1 MRKRNISLKSK
12 IEIQK
17 IFKEGNLIRF
27 SNLNLKMFYKSNGL
41 IYSRLLV
48 TFSKGF
54 RSSVKRNRI
63 RRLFKE
69 AFRKRLELLEDVA
82 LDIIFVVSCN
92 RLALTYFSI
101 ESLMKSLVLMVL
113 KGRSISESK

>member
-17 IFKEGNLIRF
+17 IFKEGNLVRF
-27 SNLNLKMFYKSNGL
+27 SNLKIFYKSNHL
-41 IYSRLLV
+41 VYSRILV

-54 RSSVKRNRI
+54 RGAVKRNRI

-69 AFRKRLELLEDVA
+69 VFRKRLELFEGIA
-82 LDIIFVVSCN
+82 LDIIFVVSYN
-92 RLALTYFSI
+92 KLALTYFSI
-101 ESLMKSLVLMVL
+101 ESLMKSLVLRCER
-113 KGRSISESK
+113 GISEPK

>member
-1 MRKRNISLKSK
+1 MKKRNISLKSK

-27 SNLNLKMFYKSNGL
+27 SNLNLKMFFKSNNL

-54 RSSVKRNRI
+54 RGSVKRNRV

-69 AFRKRLELLEDVA
+69 AFRKRLVLLEGKTV
-82 LDIIFVVSCN
+82 DIIFVVSYN
-92 RLALTYFSI
+92 RLNLTYFSI
-101 ESLMKSLVLMVL
+101 ESLIKNLVLMV
-113 KGRSISESK
+113 

>member
-1 MRKRNISLKSK
+1 MKKRNISLKSK

-27 SNLNLKMFYKSNGL
+27 SNLNLKMFCKANHL

-54 RSSVKRNRI
+54 KGSVKRNHV

-69 AFRKRLELLEDVA
+69 AFRKRLELSEGKAV
-82 LDIIFVVSCN
+82 DIIFVISCN
-92 RLALTYFSI
+92 RQNFTYFSI
-101 ESLMKSLVLMVL
+101 ESLMKSLVLML
-113 KGRSISESK
+113 

>member
-1 MRKRNISLKSK
+1 MKKRNISLKSK

-27 SNLNLKMFYKSNGL
+27 SNLNLKMFFKSNNL

-54 RSSVKRNRI
+54 RGAVKRNRV

-69 AFRKRLELLEDVA
+69 AFRKRLELLEGRAV
-82 LDIIFVVSCN
+82 DIIFVVSYN
-92 RLALTYFSI
+92 RLNLTYFSI
-101 ESLMKSLVLMVL
+101 ESLIKNLVLMV
-113 KGRSISESK
+113 

>member
-17 IFKEGNLIRF
+17 IFKEGKLIRF
-27 SNLNLKMFYKSNGL
+27 SNLNLKMFYKSNHL
-41 IYSRLLV
+41 VYSRILV

-54 RSSVKRNRI
+54 RGSVKRNRI

-69 AFRKRLELLEDVA
+69 AFRKRLELLEGIA
-82 LDIIFVVSCN
+82 LDIIFVVSYSK
-92 RLALTYFSI
+92 LTLTYFSI
-101 ESLMKSLVLMVL
+101 ESLMKGLVLRCER
-113 KGRSISESK
+113 GIGESK

>member
-1 MRKRNISLKSK
+1 MKKRNISLKSK

-27 SNLNLKMFYKSNGL
+27 TNLNLKVFYKSNHL

-54 RSSVKRNRI
+54 KGAVKRNHI

-69 AFRKRLELLEDVA
+69 AFRKRLELLEGKA
-82 LDIIFVVSCN
+82 IDIIFVVSYS
-92 RLALTYFSI
+92 RLNLTYLNI
-101 ESLMKSLVLMVL
+101 ESLIKNLVLMV
-113 KGRSISESK
+113 

>member
-1 MRKRNISLKSK
+1 MKKRNISLKSK

-27 SNLNLKMFYKSNGL
+27 SNLNLKMFFKSNDL

-48 TFSKGF
+48 TFSKDFKG
-54 RSSVKRNRI
+54 SVKRNRT

-69 AFRKRLELLEDVA
+69 VFRKRLELLEGRA
-82 LDIIFVVSCN
+82 LDFVFVVSYN
-92 RLALTYFSI
+92 RLNLTYFGI
-101 ESLMKSLVLMVL
+101 ESLMKSLVLMV
-113 KGRSISESK
+113 

>member
-1 MRKRNISLKSK
+1 MRKRNTSLKSK

-27 SNLNLKMFYKSNGL
+27 RNLNLKMFYKSNHL
-41 IYSRLLV
+41 VCSRILV

-54 RSSVKRNRI
+54 RGSVKRNRI

-69 AFRKRLELLEDVA
+69 AFRKKLELLEGIT
-82 LDIIFVVSCN
+82 LDIIFVVSYN
-92 RLALTYFSI
+92 GLTLTYFSI
-101 ESLMKSLVLMVL
+101 ESLMNSLVLIV
-113 KGRSISESK
+113 

>member
-1 MRKRNISLKSK
+1 MKKRNISLKSR

-27 SNLNLKMFYKSNGL
+27 SDFNLKMFYKSNHL
-41 IYSRLLV
+41 VYSRLLV

-54 RSSVKRNRI
+54 KGSVKRNRV

-69 AFRKRLELLEDVA
+69 VFRKSLELLENKAV
-82 LDIIFVVSCN
+82 DIICVVSYN
-92 RLALTYFSI
+92 GLNLTYFSI
-101 ESLMKSLVLMVL
+101 ESLMKSLVLMVR
-113 KGRSISESK
+113 GA